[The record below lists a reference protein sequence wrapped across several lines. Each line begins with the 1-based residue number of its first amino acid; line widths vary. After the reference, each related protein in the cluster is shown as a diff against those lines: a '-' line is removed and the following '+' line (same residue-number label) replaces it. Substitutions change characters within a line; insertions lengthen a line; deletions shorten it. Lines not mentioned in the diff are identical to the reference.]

1 LLVACI
7 SQEVDISILSKDQG
21 ELSPMLILRV
31 DGVWMDVVRNEVFPM
46 VAQYLDALPTRRK
59 YVLTQRNLL
68 GLKNRDA
75 GILAD

>member
-1 LLVACI
+1 
-7 SQEVDISILSKDQG
+7 
-21 ELSPMLILRV
+21 MLILRV

-75 GILAD
+75 GILRVKLA